1 MSTIVTRA
9 GKGAPL
15 THSEVDANFTNLNT
29 DKYQAGDN
37 PSFGNITVTG
47 TVDGRDVS
55 ADGTKLDGIEA
66 GATADQTAAEILTAI
81 KTVDGSGSGLDA
93 DLLDGQHASAFATAA
108 QGALADTAIQ
118 PADLATVATSGSYN
132 DLINTP
138 SPFDPNTL
146 ATVATTGS
154 YTDLTNIPANIVT
167 DAAYVHTDNNY
178 TTTEK
183 NKLAGIEAGATA
195 DQTAAEI
202 LTAIKT
208 VDGAGSGLDADT
220 LDGQHASAFLTGN
233 QTITLTGDVSGSGTT
248 SISVAVADD
257 SHNHS
262 NYLNRSASIEGN
274 LDSKY
279 DADMFGWSTSTVG
292 RPENYGQGISI
303 VSSGTTHNNSSN
315 WITQLGFGTA
325 GNTAYFR
332 TKVNSGSWGPW
343 QTIWHSGRDGS
354 GSGLDA
360 DLLDGQHG
368 SYYYSPANPPA
379 ASAPTTAQVL
389 AAVAQTSAGAV
400 GSYALLRHVGL
411 SGLNVAY
418 DWGTTFAGSALRTAN
433 SDNSG
438 YVGATPAGTWRLM
451 GYIRA
456 IWGNDSD
463 GTRVQYA
470 TSVFLRIA

>member
-108 QGALADTAIQ
+108 QGALADTAVQ
-118 PADLATVATSGSYN
+118 PADLATVATSGSYT

-154 YTDLTNIPANIVT
+154 YTDLINIPANIVT

-178 TTTEK
+178 TITEK

-220 LDGQHASAFLTGN
+220 LDGNQASAFALASHTHDYVPERNRSDWNDG
-233 QTITLTGDVSGSGTT
+233 TVIGDVIGQMAWKNYGNGHTIFDASNSTSPDGTAVNNTDSQVAWSGSYPTLMGWNGANTYG
-248 SISVAVADD
+248 VRVDRARLAD
-257 SHNHS
+257 N
-262 NYLNRSASIEGN
+262 
-274 LDSKY
+274 
-279 DADMFGWSTSTVG
+279 V
-292 RPENYGQGISI
+292 
-303 VSSGTTHNNSSN
+303 
-315 WITQLGFGTA
+315 
-325 GNTAYFR
+325 
-332 TKVNSGSWGPW
+332 VN
-343 QTIWHSGRDGS
+343 
-354 GSGLDA
+354 A
-360 DLLDGQHG
+360 
-368 SYYYSPANPPA
+368 PAP
-379 ASAPTTAQVL
+379 STAQVL
-389 AAVAQTSAGAV
+389 AAVAATGAGAV
-400 GSYALLRHVGL
+400 GSYALM
-411 SGLNVAY
+411 NYVAAPNSNASY
-418 DWGTTFAGSALRTAN
+418 QPGTTFAGSGLRYASNNEAYYSTTT
-433 SDNSG
+433 G
-438 YVGATPAGTWRLM
+438 AGTWRLM
-451 GYIRA
+451 GYMQV
-456 IWGNDSD
+456 IWANDSD
-463 GTRVQYA
+463 GTRVKYT
-470 TSVFLRIA
+470 TSLFLRIA